1 MTFGH
6 EFVCNDQEAFSYATG
21 ITPRL
26 DSANLVTLPDGKV
39 YGQVTAQSEQA
50 VDSFMDTYLKR
61 LSWNRI
67 LHGTLL
73 IAKPPG
79 ITPEQRQLQRDEAL
93 EAFRVLK
100 YDAEWKN
107 QDHLLA
113 KACGDA
119 ITSLV
124 NMDDA
129 SFDDWYIVW
138 KKGQSNGTT

>member
-1 MTFGH
+1 MSATLVSLLDGSISGRI
-6 EFVCNDQEAFSYATG
+6 EA
-21 ITPRL
+21 
-26 DSANLVTLPDGKV
+26 DSG
-39 YGQVTAQSEQA
+39 GA
-50 VDSFMDTYLKR
+50 VDAFMWMYFER
-61 LSWNRI
+61 RNQNRMMLI
-67 LHGTLL
+67 VPTL